1 MVKHYSEV
9 MELQIRHQPA
19 FSTARATLQ
28 PNEQMRLE
36 SGAMVTMSPDIVVE
50 GKMEGGFLKAL
61 KRSALG
67 GESFFQTTATAG
79 PNGGFVDVAMGL
91 PGDSVILQS
100 TAASPWILSQ
110 SSWIASSMGLVLDTK
125 WGGMKSLFGGEGAFL
140 VHVSGDGILLAGA
153 YGAIEVVKLAA
164 GEKIVVD
171 SGHMVAVQASV
182 TMSLHKAAT
191 GWMNTIKS
199 GEGLVFHFEG
209 PGEVYTQTR
218 NPNWFGRFASAGHSH
233 GTN

>member
-1 MVKHYSEV
+1 

-36 SGAMVTMSPDIVVE
+36 SGAMIAMSPDMVVE
-50 GKMEGGFLKAL
+50 GKMEGGFLKSL

-79 PNGGFVDVAMGL
+79 PNGGFIDVAMGL
-91 PGDSVILQS
+91 PGDSVILTS
-100 TAASPWILSQ
+100 SAAQPWILSQ
-110 SSWIASSMGLVLDTK
+110 ASWIASSIGITLDTK

-140 VHVSGDGILLAGA
+140 VHASGDGIMLAGA
-153 YGAIEVVKLAA
+153 YGALDVITLLP
-164 GEKIVVD
+164 GEKIIVD

-182 TMSLHKAAT
+182 TMSLHKVAT
-191 GWMNTIKS
+191 GWMNTIAS

-218 NPNWFGRFASAGHSH
+218 NPNWFGRFASSAHSH
-233 GTN
+233 GS

>member
-1 MVKHYSEV
+1 MVKHYSEE
-9 MELQIRHQPA
+9 MELQIRNQPA

-36 SGAMVTMSPDIVVE
+36 SGAMIAMSHDMVVE
-50 GKMEGGFLKAL
+50 GKMEGGFLKSL

-100 TAASPWILSQ
+100 TAANPWLLAHQ
-110 SSWIASSMGLVLDTK
+110 SWIASSMGITLDPK
-125 WGGMKSLFGGEGAFL
+125 WGGMKSLLGSEGAFL
-140 VHVSGDGILLAGA
+140 VHATGDGINLVGA
-153 YGAIEVVKLAA
+153 YGAVEVVTLAP
-164 GEKIVVD
+164 GEQIVID

-182 TMSLHKAAT
+182 KMTLHKAAA

-218 NPNWFGRFASAGHSH
+218 NPNWFNRFADATHSH
-233 GTN
+233 GAR

>member
-1 MVKHYSEV
+1 MKYEV
-9 MELQIRHQPA
+9 TEKQ
-19 FSTARATLQ
+19 
-28 PNEQMRLE
+28 LE
-36 SGAMVTMSPDIVVE
+36 KLKKVIQ
-50 GKMEGGFLKAL
+50 GFID
-61 KRSALG
+61 SALDSLRKMSEDWG
-67 GESFFQTTATAG
+67 LGEMDEYDE
-79 PNGGFVDVAMGL
+79 VR
-91 PGDSVILQS
+91 SV
-100 TAASPWILSQ
+100 
-110 SSWIASSMGLVLDTK
+110 
-125 WGGMKSLFGGEGAFL
+125 
-140 VHVSGDGILLAGA
+140 
-153 YGAIEVVKLAA
+153 
-164 GEKIVVD
+164 EKIVVD